1 MGDKV
6 SKDAVLDF
14 MGEFLDMLVYDEKA
28 VKSGKASLPLSKYIE
43 NVTSEF
49 KELMTSISV
58 MDSE

>member
-1 MGDKV
+1 MGGKVDKET
-6 SKDAVLDF
+6 VLDF
-14 MGEFLDMLVYDEKA
+14 MGEFLDMLVYDEKF
-28 VKSGKASLPLSKYIE
+28 VKSGKANLPLSKYIE

>member
-1 MGDKV
+1 MGGKVDKET
-6 SKDAVLDF
+6 VLDF
-14 MGEFLDMLVYDEKA
+14 MGEFLDMLVYDEKS